1 MKYLFLLAALYCTSV
16 FAQNI
21 DCQQINKAT
30 AFLSD
35 KKMTARIHSS
45 SAVVDGKITSMME
58 VDSAKNFRSVMTMP
72 KKMFRTPL
80 GEKENIN
87 RMETVA
93 IAGISYSKS
102 NWDTS
107 WTYQKMPPQDSA
119 ATKTLYDMYA
129 NAKFED
135 CLKTGTETIDGKN
148 YDVVESLIRIK
159 GVVDSTKV
167 RIWVDFQANVIRKM
181 EYVLGQKV
189 GNTENARIT
198 QVSLEYGV
206 AVTIKKPENAV
217 PEKPA
222 PPLDRTIPQ
231 YKEGTKGLFV
241 FMQSNLTYP
250 QVAKDAKKE
259 GTVYVKFMVD
269 VDGSVCDINVSRG
282 LGYSCDEAAIELVQK
297 TSGNWLPALS
307 FNQPIR
313 AAYTMPV
320 KFVLK

>member
-1 MKYLFLLAALYCTSV
+1 MKYLFLLIALYCTSI

-21 DCQQINKAT
+21 DCQRINKAT

-35 KKMTARIHSS
+35 KKMTARIYSS
-45 SAVVDGKITSMME
+45 SAVADGQITNMME
-58 VDSAKNFRSVMTMP
+58 VDSVKNSRMIKTMP
-72 KKMFRTPL
+72 KKIIHTPL
-80 GEKENIN
+80 GEKENMN
-87 RMETVA
+87 RIEVIV
-93 IAGISYSKS
+93 IAGISYIKS
-102 NWDTS
+102 NLNTD

-129 NAKFED
+129 DTKFED
-135 CLKTGTETIDGKN
+135 CQKLGTETIDGKS
-148 YDVVESLIRIK
+148 YDVVESIMRQK
-159 GVVDSTKV
+159 GIVDSTKV
-167 RIWVDFQANVIRKM
+167 RIWIDFQADVIRKM

-189 GNTENARIT
+189 GNPENARIT

-206 AVTIKKPENAV
+206 AVSIQKPENAV

-231 YKEGTKGLFV
+231 YKEGTKGLFI

-282 LGYSCDEAAIELVQK
+282 IGLGCDEAAIELVKK

-320 KFVLK
+320 RFGLK